1 MYFLSNVNILYIY
14 IKLVLLL
21 SGNKF
26 GEKML
31 KLNKIRDVFENYV
44 KLIFFFK
51 FFVIVVGCFISK
63 KYFRFRR

>member
-1 MYFLSNVNILYIY
+1 MHFLSNVNILYIY
-14 IKLVLLL
+14 TKLVLLL

-31 KLNKIRDVFENYV
+31 KLNKTRDVSENHV
-44 KLIFFFK
+44 KLILSLK
-51 FFVIVVGCFISK
+51 SSVTVVGCFISK